1 MQKSIELF
9 PHVVEQRY
17 YYFKKVDKATDYAN
31 GARSYNNIQAVG
43 IVSTATSIDYIE
55 CCNRV
60 CQHHGSKRQIIHESK
75 QRKGKGLEYLEKREM
90 NIKVIAYFL
99 YFYCFVYSAYHHW
112 KFVFCHNRN
121 YL

>member
-31 GARSYNNIQAVG
+31 GTRSYNNIQAVG

-75 QRKGKGLEYLEKREM
+75 QRKGKCLKYLEKNDNINM
-90 NIKVIAYFL
+90 LTIKVVVYFKSSIQL
-99 YFYCFVYSAYHHW
+99 YFYCFV
-112 KFVFCHNRN
+112 
-121 YL
+121 